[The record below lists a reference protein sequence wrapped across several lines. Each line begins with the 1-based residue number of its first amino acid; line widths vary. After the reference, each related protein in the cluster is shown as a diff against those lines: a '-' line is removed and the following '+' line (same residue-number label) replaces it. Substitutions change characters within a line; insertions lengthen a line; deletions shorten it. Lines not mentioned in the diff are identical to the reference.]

1 MVFIVNALMLLMLL
15 MSLMLLH
22 YQIWICIS
30 GHSKFNMDW
39 NLTFYTGIQNSKFH
53 DPLTIQLPIKI
64 KLSDPPANTFL
75 KFLTP
80 LPPPAEGGACHE
92 N

>member
-1 MVFIVNALMLLMLL
+1 
-15 MSLMLLH
+15 MLLH

-53 DPLTIQLPIKI
+53 DPLKIQLPIKI
-64 KLSDPPANTFL
+64 RLSDPPANTFL

-80 LPPPAEGGACHE
+80 LPPSRWRGCMPRELVFHISD
-92 N
+92 NVISIFIQN

>member
-1 MVFIVNALMLLMLL
+1 
-15 MSLMLLH
+15 MLLH

-53 DPLTIQLPIKI
+53 DPLKIQLPIKI
-64 KLSDPPANTFL
+64 RLSDPPANTFL

-80 LPPPAEGGACHE
+80 LPPLQVEGVHATRISFSYIR
-92 N
+92 